1 MNPLHTAATT
11 HLTPPQHP
19 HPRQART
26 NMSILLTLLRN
37 THNPAP
43 NTPLTKSLNPE
54 K

>member
-19 HPRQART
+19 HRQERK

-37 THNPAP
+37 THHPAP